1 MLKQIKSIVSCTKTD
16 FLLWKRDPRIVA
28 VGVFVLAYM
37 IVMLWPVRR
46 FSAAVGIAVSPWC
59 FPFLMFQGGTLV
71 LMSCATVLFCNAP
84 FGTAQLPFIL
94 LRTGRFQWI
103 IGQLLY
109 IFLASLV
116 YTVFVLLSSI
126 AVLFPYVRFTGE
138 WGTIID
144 TIFTTR
150 TPYEMG
156 YPIALQGT
164 AYVYS
169 ELKPLQAVFLSTLLF
184 YLSTLLLGV
193 VAFFGNLVSDRML
206 GVYFDGILICLSAVA
221 SIAGQISPVGTWIYY
236 ISPISWSSL
245 NGVVLHDAGKH
256 PHIGYAVTIMV
267 VLLVALGTASVW
279 IIRKKNLMFTKGGN
293 ELGGQF

>member
-1 MLKQIKSIVSCTKTD
+1 MLKRTKSIVSCTKAD
-16 FLLWKRDPRIVA
+16 FLLWKRDPRILF

-94 LRTGRFQWI
+94 LRTGRLQWL

-109 IFLASLV
+109 IFLAALV
-116 YTVFVLLSSI
+116 YTLFVLLSSI

-144 TIFTTR
+144 TIFTTG

-156 YPIALQGT
+156 YPIALQGS
-164 AYVYS
+164 AYVYF
-169 ELKPLQAVFLSTLLF
+169 ELKPLQAVFLSSLLF
-184 YLSTLLLGV
+184 YLSTVLLGAA
-193 VAFFGNLVSDRML
+193 AFFGNLVSDGML
-206 GVYFDGILICLSAVA
+206 GVYFDGFLICLSSVA
-221 SIAGQISPVGTWIYY
+221 SIAGQISPAGAWIYY
-236 ISPISWSSL
+236 LSPISWSSL
-245 NGVVLHDAGKH
+245 NGVVLHDAGKY
-256 PHIGYAVTIMV
+256 PHIGYAVIIIV
-267 VLLVALGTASVW
+267 VLLIALGAASVW
-279 IIRKKNLMFTKGGN
+279 TMRKKDLMFTKGGN